1 MKKYFSLLLVVVM
14 IFSLAVPTFAAT
26 DKKGTVAKEE
36 TIKVKLC
43 NYIGPNGKWVE
54 SKYIKFDVDPIID
67 NGRTLVPI
75 RAIAE
80 ELGYT
85 VECEPAK
92 QKNIILI
99 HADLLEYDAKGD
111 KLTTFYE
118 KNNQLNSFIYS
129 VRQCQD
135 GYGKNIDGSK
145 RKSGLSDDFMECSVD
160 DMLYN
165 PRKIHATSVGAQC
178 YLKIGS
184 KIGSSGIGMAGGANY
199 GIVYNY
205 IMDVTPKIKDG
216 RTLLPLRAVG
226 ELLGLQVD
234 WDGTNR
240 TVIITA

>member
-14 IFSLAVPTFAAT
+14 IFSLSVPTFAAT
-26 DKKGTVAKEE
+26 AKKGSVTKEE
-36 TIKVKLC
+36 PIKVKLC
-43 NYIGPNGKWVE
+43 NYIGPDGKWVE
-54 SKYIKFDVDPIID
+54 SKYIKFDVDPVVE

-80 ELGYT
+80 ELGYE
-85 VECEPAK
+85 VEWEPGNR
-92 QKNIILI
+92 KNLILI
-99 HADLLEYDAKGD
+99 HTDLLSYDIKSD
-111 KLTTFYE
+111 RVTTYFE
-118 KNNQLNSFIYS
+118 NNNQLNSFIYS

-145 RKSGLSDDFMECSVD
+145 RKSGLSSDFMECSVD

-165 PRKIHATSVGAQC
+165 PRKITATSVGAQC
-178 YLKIGS
+178 YLTIGS
-184 KIGSSGIGMAGGANY
+184 KVGSSGIAMGGSANY
-199 GIVYNY
+199 GIIYDYV
-205 IMDVTPKIKDG
+205 MDVTPKVVNQ

-226 ELLGLQVD
+226 ELLGLQVE